1 MRTLNLRAASR
12 LALASSAIALLS
24 ISATAQTQAPQ
35 AIVRQAPPGL
45 LSKFDITRGTVQ
57 TIQVIPDVT
66 GGFILPVQVNGQ
78 TRTMS
83 LMPHDLRGPN
93 FKLMVEDATGLQQL
107 PTPPCVTYRGS
118 VIEDQSI
125 KIAATVVDGTVTA
138 TMYELGAGP
147 GLPGKTWAIQ
157 PVNSV
162 NPLVAP
168 TLHIVYEV
176 ADNSQLP
183 YQCGNLPTPPQPAL
197 PTPGEDAILEC
208 DIACEG
214 DREFWILNGSNVT
227 TAQNDIT
234 SVMNQIEFIY
244 NRDCDIQYNITQI
257 VISTTGVYT
266 SSDANTLLNQ
276 FQGRWNSV
284 HAGIPR
290 DTAHLF
296 TGRQM
301 IGNTIGLAYLSVI
314 CSNSSAYGLSESRYT
329 SNFTLRTSLTAHELG
344 HNWSSGH
351 CNSQAQ
357 CNIMCSS
364 NGGCSS
370 ATLFSPSAIN
380 AITSFAATRNCLTVV
395 PSTPF
400 ISTVVPQTVTVF
412 SPGLVNLTG
421 TGFNGA
427 TGYSVGGQNFTS
439 GFNVVNDNSMNITIP
454 TGSNLGFQVV
464 RVTNAAGTSNANIII
479 YGITSPPKLELTST
493 VPSSGGIASF
503 DFGGTAGRYWFMMLG
518 ISSATTPFQG
528 YPLLNNSLL
537 LTSGSFSQPLGINN
551 LTVPV
556 PAGLGLLIFFA
567 QVLEADP
574 SLPIATGT
582 SNTRIIV
589 LL

>member
-1 MRTLNLRAASR
+1 MRTLNLRAASG
-12 LALASSAIALLS
+12 LVLASVATALLS
-24 ISATAQTQAPQ
+24 ISATAQTQTPQ
-35 AIVRQAPPGL
+35 PTVRQAPPGL

-57 TIQVIPDVT
+57 TIQVLEDAT
-66 GGFILPVQVNGQ
+66 GGFMLPVQVNGQ
-78 TRTMS
+78 MRTMA

-93 FKLMVEDATGLQQL
+93 FKLMVEDANGLQQL

-118 VIEDQSI
+118 VLEDQSI

-197 PTPGEDAILEC
+197 PASGQDAILEC

-214 DREFWILNGSNVT
+214 DREFWILNGSNIT

-257 VISTTGVYT
+257 IISTTAVYT

-276 FQGRWNSV
+276 FQSRWNSV

-301 IGNTIGLAYLSVI
+301 IGSTIGLAYLSVI
-314 CSNSSAYGLSESRYT
+314 CSSSSAYGLSESRYT

-351 CNSQAQ
+351 CNAQAQ

-370 ATLFSPSAIN
+370 VTLFSPSAIN

-395 PSTPF
+395 PATPF
-400 ISTVVPQTVTVF
+400 ITTVTPQSVTVF
-412 SPGLVNLTG
+412 SPGAVTLTG
-421 TGFNGA
+421 TGFTGT
-427 TGYSVGGQNFTS
+427 TGYSVGGQSFTT
-439 GFNVVNDNSMNITIP
+439 GFSVQNDNTMSITIP
-454 TGSNLGFQVV
+454 NGTSLGFQVV
-464 RVTNAAGTSNANIII
+464 TVTNSAGTSNSNIIV
-479 YGITSPPKLELTST
+479 YTVTSPPKLELTST
-493 VPSSGGIASF
+493 IPSSGGLASF
-503 DFGGTAGRYWFMMLG
+503 DFGGTAGRQWFLVLG
-518 ISSATTPFQG
+518 ITSATLPFQG
-528 YPLLNNSLL
+528 HPLLANPLL
-537 LTSGSFSQPLGINN
+537 LTAGTLSPPFGINN
-551 LTVPV
+551 LTLPV
-556 PAGLGLLIFFA
+556 PPGLGLLIFYA
-567 QVLEADP
+567 QILEADP
-574 SLPIATGT
+574 TLPIATGT
-582 SNTRIIV
+582 SNVRIII